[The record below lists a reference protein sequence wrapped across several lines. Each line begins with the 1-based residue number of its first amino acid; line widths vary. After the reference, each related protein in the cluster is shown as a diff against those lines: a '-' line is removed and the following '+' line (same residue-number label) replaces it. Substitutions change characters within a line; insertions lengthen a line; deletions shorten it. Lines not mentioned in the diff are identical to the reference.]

1 MKSLE
6 TRQIEDWGQFIEE
19 NDIDLSCDE
28 CNGTGEVEVE
38 DGDEKEE
45 CQECSGGYVEPLW
58 NTVWNTGFH
67 ASGREVP
74 RQPAPNT
81 LAFEYDERIWLGLTC
96 CGMDCTPFLALAWI
110 NLFPDCRWIPIEFQV
125 TGVNLRGGYLT
136 SCLGE
141 ADAMRVLRV
150 METGIEGLGASL
162 GQDLQDVRDAAR
174 KLAGRIAVGRKG

>member
-6 TRQIEDWGQFIEE
+6 ARQIEDWGQFIEE
-19 NDIDLSCDE
+19 HDIDLSCDE

-58 NTVWNTGFH
+58 NTVWDTGFH
-67 ASGREVP
+67 AAGRECP

-81 LAFEYDERIWLGLTC
+81 FAFEFDERIWLGLTC

-110 NLFPDCRWIPIEFQV
+110 NLFPDCRWLPFEFHV
-125 TGVNLRGGYLT
+125 TGCNLRGGYLQ

-141 ADAMRVLRV
+141 ADAKRVLEI
-150 METGIEGLGASL
+150 MLIGHEGLEPTIRSEIKDIRKAL
-162 GQDLQDVRDAAR
+162 DKVQGQ
-174 KLAGRIAVGRKG
+174 LAVKK